1 MDPRGQPVYKEWSPW
16 PGWILIVFWGTMVL
30 AMALV
35 AVSGDEARGQ
45 RILGAVVL
53 GIVAIAVQWLVAGLS
68 VRLYRDAIVMG
79 HRLLRLDL
87 EARPLRPHRA
97 PGIRPLPSHSGSSAV
112 GGSNSAATESVPGRP
127 VATRPWSWSSGTAPG
142 CMWEVT
148 TPTGSRSASAPWP
161 APGWAP
167 PARRRRTAEA
177 PRRRENP

>member
-79 HRLLRLDL
+79 IGSSGWISKRVRYDHIVRLESVRYHPLREFGGWGIKFGRDGKRAWTARGDEAVVLELGDGTRLYVGSDHPHRLEERIRALAGTRLGSTG
-87 EARPLRPHRA
+87 
-97 PGIRPLPSHSGSSAV
+97 PGETHG
-112 GGSNSAATESVPGRP
+112 
-127 VATRPWSWSSGTAPG
+127 
-142 CMWEVT
+142 
-148 TPTGSRSASAPWP
+148 
-161 APGWAP
+161 
-167 PARRRRTAEA
+167 
-177 PRRRENP
+177 